1 MQRNGKTFKRTTSP
15 VQKKR
20 RKSLRK
26 EKELQ
31 GGISD
36 RNEERG
42 DEYKLGTQPNINDG
56 AETNTGQLNR
66 VMESSVKRD
75 WLYADMIKYFKKK
88 EGFLSFKKQLSKSKV
103 DEELSCTEQI
113 WLQDLQHLEKQI
125 GLQED

>member
-66 VMESSVKRD
+66 VIESSVKRD
-75 WLYADMIKYFKKK
+75 WPYADMIKYFKKK
-88 EGFLSFKKQLSKSKV
+88 LYCHDFEYMIL
-103 DEELSCTEQI
+103 
-113 WLQDLQHLEKQI
+113 
-125 GLQED
+125 